1 MGKMAVI
8 FKVYPK
14 EGEID
19 KVMSRIKEKLN
30 PQGIQIS
37 DIAFGLKLIK
47 VMFVFEDVD
56 NSSASIETKLKDI
69 EGVNEVEVED
79 ETLI

>member
-1 MGKMAVI
+1 MAVI

-14 EGEID
+14 EGQID
-19 KVMSRIKEKLN
+19 NVVKSIKEKMD
-30 PQGIQIS
+30 PKGIQVE

-47 VMFVFEDVD
+47 VMFVFEDAE
-56 NSSASIETKLKDI
+56 NNTSSIETKLRDI
-69 EGVNEVEVED
+69 NGVSEVDVAD